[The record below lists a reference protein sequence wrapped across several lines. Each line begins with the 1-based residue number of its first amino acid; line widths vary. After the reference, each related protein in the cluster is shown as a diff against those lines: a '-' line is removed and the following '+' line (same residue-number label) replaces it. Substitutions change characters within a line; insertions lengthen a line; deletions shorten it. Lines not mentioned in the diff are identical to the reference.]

1 MLSEFGETAI
11 EFERHLKAGVING
24 MRLNS
29 GIQQKTYIRVP
40 KMQSIG
46 RVKKLWR
53 ALLGTILSPTYWI
66 LAHRYAVP
74 GLRFRID
81 CTLLGL
87 QLLYSRKAPIS
98 YSDIYCLI
106 FWPMI
111 SVRYFEFDFMW
122 RTLST
127 RSFQS
132 YLDVSSPRLFP
143 VLAAS
148 KKRDIVATLIN
159 PDVRDLADTLK
170 LVESMGL
177 ESRCRLRD
185 YLVGSAPFNSGSFEI
200 ITSISVVEHILEDT
214 QAVQKM
220 WDLLKP
226 GGRLLLT
233 VPCAAHASEEYL
245 DRNEYNLINSNED
258 GFFFFQRY
266 YDQQL
271 LQERIFRITG
281 QPCRFAVY
289 GEMSPGLYR
298 RNMDSRMS
306 DPNYPAWREPYMMG
320 KEYRYFKSVN
330 DLPGIGVI
338 GMEFVK
344 H

>member
-1 MLSEFGETAI
+1 MAEI
-11 EFERHLKAGVING
+11 R
-24 MRLNS
+24 MNS
-29 GIQQKTYIRVP
+29 RIQPRIYIRVP
-40 KMQSIG
+40 DVQRLG

-53 ALLGTILSPTYWI
+53 ALLGSVLSPIYWI
-66 LAHRYAVP
+66 LAHRYPVP
-74 GLRFRID
+74 GLRFHIGCTRI
-81 CTLLGL
+81 GL

-98 YSDIYCLI
+98 YSNIYRLI
-106 FWPMI
+106 FWPMD

-127 RSFQS
+127 RSFRS

-143 VLAAS
+143 ILVAS
-148 KKRDIVATLIN
+148 KKRDLIATLIN
-159 PDVRDLADTLK
+159 PDLGDLTYTLK
-170 LVESMGL
+170 LVKSAGL
-177 ESRCRLRD
+177 ASRCRLYD
-185 YLVGSAPFNSGSFEI
+185 CLISSAPFNCASFDI
-200 ITSISVVEHILEDT
+200 ITSISVVEHIPEDT
-214 QAVQKM
+214 HAVQKM

-245 DRNEYNLINSNED
+245 DRNEYGLLDPNED

-271 LQERIFRITG
+271 LEERIFRITG
-281 QPCRFAVY
+281 QPCRYAVY

-298 RNMDSRMS
+298 KNMESRIS

-320 KEYRYFKSVN
+320 KEYGYFKDVN
-330 DLPGIGVI
+330 DLPGIGVV
-338 GMEFVK
+338 GMEFLK
-344 H
+344 D

>member
-1 MLSEFGETAI
+1 MSIPT
-11 EFERHLKAGVING
+11 RVLK
-24 MRLNS
+24 
-29 GIQQKTYIRVP
+29 KTYLHAP
-40 KMQSIG
+40 PT
-46 RVKKLWR
+46 R
-53 ALLGTILSPTYWI
+53 AHSRWEKFTLALAGCVLSPVYWL
-66 LAHRYAVP
+66 LAHRHHVP

-81 CTLLGL
+81 CTVLGL
-87 QLLYSRKAPIS
+87 QLLYSRKAPLSFS
-98 YSDIYCLI
+98 YVYCLI
-106 FWPMI
+106 FWPMV

-122 RTLST
+122 HTLAT

-143 VLAAS
+143 VLAAK
-148 KKRDIVATLIN
+148 KKRDLMATLIN
-159 PDVRDLADTLK
+159 PDMRDLAYTLK
-170 LVESMGL
+170 LVESIGL
-177 ESRCRLRD
+177 ESRCKLYD
-185 YLVGSAPFNSGSFEI
+185 FLIGSAPLDCGSFEI
-200 ITSISVVEHILEDT
+200 ITSMSVVEHIPEDA

-233 VPCAAHASEEYL
+233 VPCAAQASEEYL
-245 DRNEYNLINSNED
+245 DRNEYNLMDPDEG

-271 LQERIFRITG
+271 LQERIFPITG
-281 QPCRFAVY
+281 QPCRQAVY

-298 RNMDSRMS
+298 KDMDSRMS
-306 DPNYPAWREPYMMG
+306 NPNYPAWREPYMVG
-320 KEYRYFKSVN
+320 TEYRYFKSVN

-344 H
+344 P

>member
-1 MLSEFGETAI
+1 VGEVAI
-11 EFERHLKAGVING
+11 ECERWLRVRAIAELQ
-24 MRLNS
+24 MNS
-29 GIQQKTYIRVP
+29 WNQQKTYIQVP
-40 KMQSIG
+40 SMQRLG
-46 RVKKLWR
+46 LAKKLWQ
-53 ALLGTILSPTYWI
+53 ALRGSVLSPTYWI
-66 LAHRYAVP
+66 LAHRYDVP

-98 YSDIYCLI
+98 YSDVYCLI
-106 FWPMI
+106 FWPMV

-143 VLAAS
+143 VLVAS
-148 KKRDIVATLIN
+148 KKRDIFATLIN
-159 PDVRDLADTLK
+159 PDVRDLAYTLE

-177 ESRCRLRD
+177 ESRCKLYD
-185 YLVGSAPFNSGSFEI
+185 YRVGSAPFNSGSFEI
-200 ITSISVVEHILEDT
+200 ITSMSVVEHIPEDT

-245 DRNEYNLINSNED
+245 DRDEYNLMNSNED
-258 GFFFFQRY
+258 GYFFFQRY
-266 YDQQL
+266 YDQRL
-271 LQERIFRITG
+271 LQERIFPITG
-281 QPCRFAVY
+281 QPCRYAVY

-298 RNMDSRMS
+298 KNMDSRMS

-320 KEYRYFKSVN
+320 TEYRYFKSVN